1 MLNKDSILNNLN
13 QKYSN
18 TLGRDR
24 DPRLTTDVSPFQ
36 LIIRKSIWTLLTLP
50 RLDFIIGLLYPK
62 STIIHFNVNN
72 AIALTID
79 DGFCGVDNAGG
90 SMLKEIN
97 TLLKSYNAHA
107 TFFTVGSHCQN
118 TPKREINEL
127 IKNGNE
133 IANHNMMDWPYKK
146 YTENDFETD
155 LLLNKDILS
164 SYEQEYSLWY
174 RAPFGQLSNNMNKVL
189 NKHNMKH
196 VLPSVFA
203 HDTFIPD
210 PKWISKYILKRV
222 VPGSVLLIHMPEKG
236 VREFNYE
243 ALKLTLQGLKEKKLE
258 VLNLTEISNKE
269 ILNS

>member
-1 MLNKDSILNNLN
+1 MVSNDSILNNLN
-13 QKYSN
+13 QKYSK
-18 TLGRDR
+18 TLGRDN
-24 DPRLTTDVSPFQ
+24 DPRLTTDISTFQ
-36 LIIRKSIWTLLTLP
+36 LFIRKSIWTLLTLP
-50 RLDFIIGLLYPK
+50 KLNFLVSLLYPQ
-62 STIIHFNVNN
+62 STICHFDVNN
-72 AIALTID
+72 SVALTID
-79 DGFCGVDNAGG
+79 DGFCGIDNPQG
-90 SMLKEIN
+90 SMLKEVGA
-97 TLLKSYNAHA
+97 LLKSNNAHA

-146 YTENDFETD
+146 YTEKDFETD

-189 NKHNMKH
+189 NKHSMKH

-236 VREFNYE
+236 VREWNYE

-258 VLNLTEISNKE
+258 ILNLTEISNKE
-269 ILNS
+269 ILNA